1 MTIKDQIKESC
12 AKLKAFRKSKKI
24 TQQKVGEQMARIE
37 KRKKNYSRSYI
48 SLIESGKIN
57 ISLHVLFTY
66 CDAVGAC
73 AEINLT
79 FPRLAKVAVLTNNA
93 NAENECW
100 I

>member
-37 KRKKNYSRSYI
+37 KREKYYCRSYV
-48 SLIESGKIN
+48 SLIESGEIN

-79 FPRLAKVAVLTNNA
+79 NKN
-93 NAENECW
+93 
-100 I
+100 

>member
-37 KRKKNYSRSYI
+37 KREKNYCRSYV
-48 SLIESGKIN
+48 SLIESGEIN
-57 ISLHVLFTY
+57 SSLHVLFTY

-73 AEINLT
+73 AEITL
-79 FPRLAKVAVLTNNA
+79 K
-93 NAENECW
+93 
-100 I
+100 

>member
-37 KRKKNYSRSYI
+37 KREKDYCRSYV
-48 SLIESGKIN
+48 SLIESGEIN

-66 CDAVGAC
+66 CDA
-73 AEINLT
+73 EIG
-79 FPRLAKVAVLTNNA
+79 RAHV
-93 NAENECW
+93 
-100 I
+100 